1 MQMISGFVDS
11 YLQLT
16 AAEMKQYEVEVGKLT
31 EPEREEVMQIVTSWM
46 KEGIEQGLQ
55 QGLQQGRQEA
65 TLSLV
70 TRQLRRRLGALDETT
85 LAQVQAL
92 SLPQL
97 EALSEALLDFT
108 SVADLQT
115 WLAANHNGD

>member
-1 MQMISGFVDS
+1 
-11 YLQLT
+11 
-16 AAEMKQYEVEVGKLT
+16 MKQYEVEVGKLA
-31 EPEREEVMQIVTSWM
+31 EPEREEVMEIVTSWM

-55 QGLQQGRQEA
+55 QGRQEA
-65 TLSLV
+65 TMSLV
-70 TRQLRRRLGALDETT
+70 TRLLRRRLGALDETT
-85 LAQVQAL
+85 LARVQGL